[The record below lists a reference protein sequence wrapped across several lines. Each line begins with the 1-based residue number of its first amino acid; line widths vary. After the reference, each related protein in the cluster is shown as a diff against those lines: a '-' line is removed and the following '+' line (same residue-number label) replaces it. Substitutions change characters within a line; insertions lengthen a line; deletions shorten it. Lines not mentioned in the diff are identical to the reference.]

1 MTNGSL
7 MKVEIF
13 AFFESG
19 RFTQVLLYTY
29 EWTSEIMIPSTEYSI
44 CSNRC
49 LALSLEKE
57 RKRERDRQTDR
68 QTDRVRQ
75 TEAEK
80 ERDASFVRAVTA
92 CIH

>member
-68 QTDRVRQ
+68 VRQ